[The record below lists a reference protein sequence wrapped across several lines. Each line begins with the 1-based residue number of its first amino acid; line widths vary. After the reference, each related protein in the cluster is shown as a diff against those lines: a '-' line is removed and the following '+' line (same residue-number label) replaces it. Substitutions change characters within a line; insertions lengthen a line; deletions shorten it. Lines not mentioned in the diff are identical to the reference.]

1 MFKLLSSSR
10 SVPTLLTIIQLTI
23 HRFVAHAHQSVHKA
37 HLYPKALARSLIVSL
52 CAVAV
57 AYLLL
62 QVSSE
67 ELICHDKSQLDA
79 CMQKLPQLM
88 SNDRGI
94 PNTKQEVDASCRY
107 AHIINRPH
115 PSLLFTWMSR

>member
-1 MFKLLSSSR
+1 
-10 SVPTLLTIIQLTI
+10 
-23 HRFVAHAHQSVHKA
+23 
-37 HLYPKALARSLIVSL
+37 
-52 CAVAV
+52 V
-57 AYLLL
+57 AYLLV

-88 SNDRGI
+88 SSDRGI

-107 AHIINRPH
+107 A
-115 PSLLFTWMSR
+115 